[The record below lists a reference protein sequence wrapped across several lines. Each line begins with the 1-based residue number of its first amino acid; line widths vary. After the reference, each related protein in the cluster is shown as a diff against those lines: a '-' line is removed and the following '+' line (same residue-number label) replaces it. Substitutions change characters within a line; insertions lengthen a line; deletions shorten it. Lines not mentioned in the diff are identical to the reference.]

1 MAMSEPHSNID
12 QLAAVLGRVPS
23 GLSILT
29 VCNALGDSTGMLASW
44 VQQASFAPPCVTVAV
59 NRKRY
64 LNDWLR
70 ETGQLA
76 LSLVGDGQKQF
87 LGHFGNGFEPDEDAF
102 AGLTTALASNGCP
115 VLLDALGWLAGEV
128 IGKVE
133 VGDHFVYAVEIREG
147 GHSPSL
153 DQMRPWVHI
162 RKNGLN
168 Y

>member
-1 MAMSEPHSNID
+1 MSEPQSNID

-29 VCNALGDSTGMLASW
+29 ACNAAGDSTGMLASW

-59 NRKRY
+59 NRKRF
-64 LNDWLR
+64 LHDWLR
-70 ETGQLA
+70 ETRQLA
-76 LSLVGDGQKQF
+76 LSLVGEGQKQF
-87 LGHFGNGFEPDEDAF
+87 LGHFGKGFELGEPAF
-102 AGLTTALASNGCP
+102 DGLSFAWASNGCP

-128 IGKVE
+128 IGEVE
-133 VGDHFVYAVEIREG
+133 AGDHVVYAVEIQEG
-147 GHSPSL
+147 GCSASL

-162 RKNGLN
+162 RKNGLS